1 MPIYEYRCSKCGDFE
16 VTQRMS
22 DKSLA
27 QCPTCR
33 RRVTKLISQGSFQL
47 KGSGWY
53 VTDYARKQDGSDK
66 SEKRG
71 DEKKGDEKKGE
82 AKEAKEGKAAP
93 SSGASETTAGSEKK
107 AESETKAGSEK
118 KAGGKKAAAA

>member
-53 VTDYARKQDGSDK
+53 VTDYARKQDGSGK
-66 SEKRG
+66 SEQRG

-82 AKEAKEGKAAP
+82 AKEAKAAP
-93 SSGASETTAGSEKK
+93 SGGASETTAGSEKK

-118 KAGGKKAAAA
+118 KVGRKKAAAA